1 MSRST
6 LWSVALW
13 HVDRLCDGFEPP
25 PMFVVAFDPGATAQM
40 RKEKVACFVHKTW
53 MPLCWQSLAS
63 VGPPFNHFLSQGW
76 NRRSGLM
83 RFLIWCYR
91 YVNWQQRMSGL
102 TRPEASAEVY
112 TCSEHPINH
121 TASCRDRRCLIRL
134 MLPSTCFNTCSS
146 IVPLTHFQL
155 LRDWAW
161 PYHKDYNSPTVRIV
175 HLKDVTKG
183 YTLTRKWR

>member
-1 MSRST
+1 MNQVRWEANTDSRQ
-6 LWSVALW
+6 
-13 HVDRLCDGFEPP
+13 D
-25 PMFVVAFDPGATAQM
+25 DPGVSWTELMLSFRWWSGVLIPIKGDNMKGDAFLTFW
-40 RKEKVACFVHKTW
+40 K
-53 MPLCWQSLAS
+53 LAD
-63 VGPPFNHFLSQGW
+63 GGMSQGW

-91 YVNWQQRMSGL
+91 YENWQQRMSGL

-146 IVPLTHFQL
+146 IAPLTNFQL
-155 LRDWAW
+155 LRDSAW
-161 PYHKDYNSPTVRIV
+161 PCHKDYNSPTVGIV

-183 YTLTRKWR
+183 YTLTRKWRQQKQRPLVFN